1 MDGGW
6 NWAAQTAHK
15 ANLQKP
21 TTAASKYWRY
31 HYLYSLDMGN
41 ISVNKNL
48 SFSLSVSFSVTVKI
62 TQFYIYKVIK
72 TSGSQMWG
80 WGVYHSGHTQ
90 ALPAWARYEPW
101 TYNKARDEMTE
112 RVMNKLMRGIK
123 TAAGP
128 INQSNGACN
137 DIGAICNNGQS
148 REQERTGGRR
158 RAIAIMHVNV
168 KALLV
173 VYGF

>member
-1 MDGGW
+1 
-6 NWAAQTAHK
+6 
-15 ANLQKP
+15 
-21 TTAASKYWRY
+21 
-31 HYLYSLDMGN
+31 
-41 ISVNKNL
+41 
-48 SFSLSVSFSVTVKI
+48 
-62 TQFYIYKVIK
+62 
-72 TSGSQMWG
+72 
-80 WGVYHSGHTQ
+80 
-90 ALPAWARYEPW
+90 
-101 TYNKARDEMTE
+101 MTD